1 MGFWKIIGKAERK
14 GRVGLYYL
22 YIERVVEAD
31 TRLIAGSWDRN
42 HNMSFSSSGM
52 QSCAGAKALP
62 MSQGTTWN
70 VANESCRS
78 RVETRETR
86 WLFPVSRRHALPTN
100 NFHQIE
106 ISYRNLSS
114 ILPSSLLFLSRLSRD
129 KRLSK
134 EILYWEEVLKTNIN
148 PRSLRKNWSQDFVLN
163 CFKFVLR
170 IITFRFSREDLIE

>member
-22 YIERVVEAD
+22 YIERVVEAEYEAY
-31 TRLIAGSWDRN
+31 RGLVRSKSQYELLVLRYAELCR
-42 HNMSFSSSGM
+42 
-52 QSCAGAKALP
+52 AKALP

-134 EILYWEEVLKTNIN
+134 EILY
-148 PRSLRKNWSQDFVLN
+148 
-163 CFKFVLR
+163 
-170 IITFRFSREDLIE
+170 

>member
-1 MGFWKIIGKAERK
+1 MENYWK
-14 GRVGLYYL
+14 GREEGKSGIVLFIYRASCGGGYEAYRGLVRSKSQYELLVLRYAEL
-22 YIERVVEAD
+22 CR
-31 TRLIAGSWDRN
+31 
-42 HNMSFSSSGM
+42 
-52 QSCAGAKALP
+52 AKALP

-148 PRSLRKNWSQDFVLN
+148 PRSLRKKLIARL

-170 IITFRFSREDLIE
+170 IIHSVSRERI